1 MPLMAKTG
9 KVLIASLCATALGST
24 TALAAAD
31 LDVAPRKAD
40 VGDQVFASA
49 RGVKHGK
56 YALVLVADA
65 RPTTRSACVRQIG
78 ERHWS
83 NDGRVAFAGRI
94 PKHLVC
100 YENGSVKLGTVRTT
114 PGKYHL
120 VVAVPVAPGAYD
132 VRFSFVRHK
141 LKIVRSGDSE

>member
-1 MPLMAKTG
+1 MIKTV
-9 KVLIASLCATALGST
+9 KVLIALLVVTALGSA

-31 LDVAPRKAD
+31 LDVAPRKGD
-40 VGDQVFASA
+40 VGDKVFAAA

-65 RPTTRSACVRQIG
+65 RPTTNSACVRQIG

-83 NDGRVAFAGRI
+83 NDGNVGFAGRI

-100 YENGSVKLGTVRTT
+100 YQNGTVKLGTIRTT

-120 VVAVPVAPGAYD
+120 VVAVPAGPGAYD

-141 LKIVRSGDSE
+141 FTVVRSGDSE